1 MRFWFTFLFG
11 LNCNNRYSAS
21 TVINYCTMTLD
32 NIPELVP
39 VPPSETYSTVTESKG
54 IEEHPIILMEDRFH
68 KWQDIVTG
76 LIVYLRE
83 VAYAHE
89 QSARTNIRLQER
101 AIHLRCLTDLNHETN
116 AVYEPIKG
124 VYPSKRPQ
132 KVPLIQQQQEQV
144 SELDDSI
151 DETNSTFDCSR
162 RGSALSG
169 FMEFGTGSIQDL
181 QVVLKKYHGS
191 ISKHQ
196 FKVSKEILQEVVPS
210 LENLAKDFRKYRKE
224 IKLLA
229 DDFKT
234 DLEEHRVTIN
244 KLFNKYDNLCKN
256 DYTCSDPCL
265 DPFFVRKQL
274 NKRYCEHRAEE
285 RHLREAY
292 INLQSTAIQL
302 EEMIVLKIQ
311 QTLERY
317 SNLIDAEARLI
328 LKNLSHELQ
337 KGILSRKPLD
347 EWDHFVENHP
357 QALLPLK
364 SNIDINQLREQYSTY
379 LLKNTVASH
388 PQSKNIKCGYL
399 LSEISNNEGNRTHYT
414 KTLFVLTTRFLHNF
428 PINHTTQ
435 SHSNIPKYSIPLD
448 SCKIESY
455 SNEKICLTT
464 DTIFCLKNR
473 VDREC
478 NTGFRDMICQA
489 LFKGPSKTVQPKK
502 LIYSKVHTPNDLKTV
517 FLKLPDNTSDN
528 ENMLKRWFNAIK
540 RLTSFK
546 DVSSRVAYINE
557 RMEDI
562 SQAYDKD
569 NDEAGLVRMNNY
581 IMNEIVSHE
590 ETDEELADQMI
601 DPLTNDIDQQGAII
615 EQFREGSEHIDIYLD
630 ANFID
635 ITPDSS
641 GCSSSSR
648 TYSDTDSD
656 ESDMEITTDNNS
668 SNENRDDE
676 MNKLND
682 VAKDITETTT
692 TELNG
697 VRKIKLTKSIYS

>member
-1 MRFWFTFLFG
+1 
-11 LNCNNRYSAS
+11 
-21 TVINYCTMTLD
+21 MTLN

-39 VPPSETYSTVTESKG
+39 VPPSETYSTNTESKSV
-54 IEEHPIILMEDRFH
+54 EEHPTKLMEDRFH

-101 AIHLRCLTDLNHETN
+101 AINLRCLTDLNHETN
-116 AVYEPIKG
+116 SVYEPIKG
-124 VYPSKRPQ
+124 VHPEKRPQ
-132 KVPLIQQQQEQV
+132 KLPLIQQLHEEVPQQ
-144 SELDDSI
+144 DTSI
-151 DETNSTFDCSR
+151 YETGSTFNSSR

-196 FKVSKEILQEVVPS
+196 FKVSKEILQEVVPT
-210 LENLAKDFRKYRKE
+210 LENLAKDFRKYRRE
-224 IKLLA
+224 IKLLT

-234 DLEEHRVTIN
+234 DLEGHRVTFN
-244 KLFNKYDNLCKN
+244 KLFNKYNKLCKS

-274 NKRYCEHRAEE
+274 NKRYDEHRVEE

-302 EEMIVLKIQ
+302 EEMIIVKIQ

-364 SNIDINQLREQYSTY
+364 SNVDIDQLRERYSTY
-379 LLKNTVASH
+379 LLKHIITIH

-399 LSEISNNEGNRTHYT
+399 LSKMSSNEGTRIYYR
-414 KTLFVLTTRFLHNF
+414 KTLFVLTARFLHNF

-435 SHSNIPKYSIPLD
+435 SHSNVPKYSIPLD
-448 SCKIESY
+448 SCKIGSH
-455 SNEKICLTT
+455 SNEKISLTT

-473 VDREC
+473 VDREYHTC
-478 NTGFRDMICQA
+478 FRDIITQT
-489 LFKGPSKTVQPKK
+489 LFKGSSKTTQAKK
-502 LIYSKVHTPNDLKTV
+502 LIYYKVHTPNNPRTISLR
-517 FLKLPDNTSDN
+517 LPDHVSDN
-528 ENMLKRWFNAIK
+528 ENVLKRWFNAIR

-557 RMEDI
+557 RMGDI
-562 SQAYDKD
+562 HQAYDKD
-569 NDEAGLVRMNNY
+569 KDEAGLAKMNDY
-581 IMNEIVSHE
+581 IINEIVSHE
-590 ETDEELADQMI
+590 ETDGELADQLA
-601 DPLTNDIDQQGAII
+601 DPLTNGTDQQDDTI
-615 EQFREGSEHIDIYLD
+615 EQFNENNEHVDNCIDTTPTVSKSNSSDYSSSPGID
-630 ANFID
+630 PEANFDGINV
-635 ITPDSS
+635 
-641 GCSSSSR
+641 G
-648 TYSDTDSD
+648 
-656 ESDMEITTDNNS
+656 ITTDNCS
-668 SNENRDDE
+668 SNDDYNNE
-676 MNKLND
+676 ISKPD
-682 VAKDITETTT
+682 EVVKDFVATKTK
-692 TELNG
+692 ELNG
-697 VRKIKLTKSIYS
+697 GRKIKLTESIYS